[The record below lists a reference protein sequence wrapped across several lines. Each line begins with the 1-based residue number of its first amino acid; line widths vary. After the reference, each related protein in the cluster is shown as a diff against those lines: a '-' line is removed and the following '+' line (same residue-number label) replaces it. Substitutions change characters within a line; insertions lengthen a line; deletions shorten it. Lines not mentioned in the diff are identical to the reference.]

1 MIEYKYLGMEMSQN
15 GCEKAKN
22 EKLSLANQWV
32 GRLGL
37 NAPRYTAVEALRGDM
52 DWSTFRE
59 RLIKSTLRYK
69 IRIER
74 MDDERM
80 KVEVSVGRDG

>member
-1 MIEYKYLGMEMSQN
+1 MSQN

-59 RLIKSTLRYK
+59 RLIKSTVRYK